1 MSPMPR
7 VDSIYIPS
15 PARVAKIKTLTARD
29 KLFTLELPAGQSLD
43 HQPGQF
49 VEVSVFGIGE
59 APFSI
64 SSPPSRDSGKFEL
77 CIRKVGDVTTALHNL
92 SEGATVGVRGPFGKG
107 FPIEEMRGKDI
118 LFTPQGLGLATAR
131 SLINQVLDERGS
143 FGRVIILYEAK
154 TPGEL
159 LFRDEL
165 DVWSERNDVE
175 LFVTVD
181 RRDETWTGH
190 VGAITALFHYLTVN
204 PCNTVAITIGWQVTY
219 RLVLI
224 ELLGRG
230 IPEGQIW
237 LSLERRMRCGVGK
250 CGHCQI
256 DHLYCCQQGPCFS
269 YAQIKNLQDAI

>member
-159 LFRDEL
+159 LFRHEL

-237 LSLERRMRCGVGK
+237 LSLDRRMRCGVGK